1 MGADFVL
8 LNRVEIDFG
17 SKKLTIQDKSF
28 KLFFE
33 DQPLLKQSKTT
44 LANYRQPYISKLM
57 PYIKINLYV
66 YQAMLLL
73 DTGAQISVIYQRVI
87 PKGLNINSTKK
98 LTVEDINGQSKETLG
113 RVTIMLCEIP
123 TIFHVVDE
131 TFDLPGDGILGVN
144 FFHLSKA
151 KLNFESLLLNANNY
165 LLEINIGKTLADPY
179 EMNLS
184 MPPELNCDFYD
195 SSEDNKLIEL
205 IDLIPDSCIFTIQKE
220 KQLKDFINV
229 DKLDETEK
237 LHVQEI
243 LNKYSDIFHIPDH
256 QPLVWFKTA
265 DLNTRVQKWRFKISV
280 YDYSIVYKKGKLN
293 VNADSLSRNVPE
305 ELTEQVVCSLTRSKL
320 QENESIQNIDGNS
333 RETVD
338 APRKRGR
345 PPKNLQKSK
354 PDIPPRNPS
363 KRIIKPPEK
372 FDPSNYIK
380 PPEPDPKSFEIP
392 PSESEKSD
400 DSDSEREST
409 DDEEQQSNEVQHLS
423 DDAEQQ
429 PDEVES
435 QPISNDVEQQL
446 NPDNI
451 DKLIPEIVYSK
462 NLMHCLAGNIAYFID
477 TKSNPCDAGAKK
489 LAEFNK
495 LPRITDINT
504 NEVHIFESSKKTC
517 HFALCIK
524 NEDDIAP
531 TTCKENILFAM
542 SVLRNLLE
550 KRNQTTIFCT
560 KTNTLYGLSW
570 DDIMEGIIILCCL
583 IVVALSSPQL
593 YLNEKI
599 EDNPGIYYERTENIR
614 YYAASWDIVV
624 FIDTYELHKILPE
637 MRRAIAFTT
646 KTCKDPEMSSKS
658 LHRIKHIENR
668 IELLDLHFNRTLS
681 SLYNIPPRQPVD
693 NLKNLQKRSVPFG
706 FIGNAAKYLFGTL
719 TEEDSEKYD
728 DQIKDLQLKQLEL
741 ARIGKDDSHLI
752 HNKLNDITKR
762 IQKEKNDIKKAMI
775 ELNKTAYHLYSLS
788 SDYYRWSYISDVNLA
803 LNEVESVL
811 NLFDD
816 TLRNLLD
823 IISYAKVNLLHPELI
838 TPEQLHKV
846 IRQIE
851 DHGKDL
857 EFPIP
862 IDSARIE
869 KLSNLAD
876 ISLGYHDDNLIF
888 HVNIPLLEK
897 YITNLY
903 KMHPLPIPQNLQGI
917 YIATSI
923 RPRWKYIA
931 INEHSKVYSFLNEDD
946 LQNCKHDK
954 RRKVCPKKHMMIEMS
969 SKADCEYL
977 LLHKPS
983 LVNFSECDVVITHEK
998 RDTWIHLDSVNGWL
1012 YSLKENHSLLITCEK
1027 GMTYVILKG
1036 AGILQ
1041 LKPKCQAKYKD
1052 ISITQQEGIGESVQY
1067 FYTPHVS
1074 LNISTL
1080 DSKLPEKVN
1089 LVLPSMTEEYLD
1101 DSTEID
1107 MKEIQRRYDQLTEE
1121 TSTDKLHKYTT
1132 YGSLLTLLILMIFAG
1147 IAIFIIYKLNE
1158 QYRFEIRQKTN
1169 SPRQVN
1175 VSTQSLNEMEQ

>member
-1 MGADFVL
+1 MLITDTPGIPFYKIALNIVGPLPKIPLVDITAVSVADAFIK
-8 LNRVEIDFG
+8 RFISIFG
-17 SKKLTIQDKSF
+17 SPKVILT
-28 KLFFE
+28 
-33 DQPLLKQSKTT
+33 DQGS
-44 LANYRQPYISKLM
+44 NFMSSLM
-57 PYIKINLYV
+57 K
-66 YQAMLLL
+66 
-73 DTGAQISVIYQRVI
+73 R
-87 PKGLNINSTKK
+87 
-98 LTVEDINGQSKETLG
+98 
-113 RVTIMLCEIP
+113 
-123 TIFHVVDE
+123 
-131 TFDLPGDGILGVN
+131 
-144 FFHLSKA
+144 LSK
-151 KLNFESLLLNANNY
+151 
-165 LLEINIGKTLADPY
+165 
-179 EMNLS
+179 
-184 MPPELNCDFYD
+184 
-195 SSEDNKLIEL
+195 
-205 IDLIPDSCIFTIQKE
+205 
-220 KQLKDFINV
+220 
-229 DKLDETEK
+229 
-237 LHVQEI
+237 
-243 LNKYSDIFHIPDH
+243 
-256 QPLVWFKTA
+256 
-265 DLNTRVQKWRFKISV
+265 RFKI
-280 YDYSIVYKKGKLN
+280 K
-293 VNADSLSRNVPE
+293 
-305 ELTEQVVCSLTRSKL
+305 Q
-320 QENESIQNIDGNS
+320 
-333 RETVD
+333 
-338 APRKRGR
+338 
-345 PPKNLQKSK
+345 
-354 PDIPPRNPS
+354 
-363 KRIIKPPEK
+363 IKTTP
-372 FDPSNYIK
+372 YHA
-380 PPEPDPKSFEIP
+380 
-392 PSESEKSD
+392 
-400 DSDSEREST
+400 
-409 DDEEQQSNEVQHLS
+409 QSNGSLDRSHHVLKEFLKQYTVS
-423 DDAEQQ
+423 DDAW
-429 PDEVES
+429 DEWVDLAILNYNTSVQES
-435 QPISNDVEQQL
+435 TKLTPYEIIFGRIANLPTSLPLRESDLLPTYQGYMKDLVVRL
-446 NPDNI
+446 NSLQKIAYD
-451 DKLIPEIVYSK
+451 
-462 NLMHCLAGNIAYFID
+462 NLM
-477 TKSNPCDAGAKK
+477 
-489 LAEFNK
+489 
-495 LPRITDINT
+495 
-504 NEVHIFESSKKTC
+504 
-517 HFALCIK
+517 
-524 NEDDIAP
+524 
-531 TTCKENILFAM
+531 
-542 SVLRNLLE
+542 
-550 KRNQTTIFCT
+550 
-560 KTNTLYGLSW
+560 
-570 DDIMEGIIILCCL
+570 EGVIILCCL

-599 EDNPGIYYERTENIR
+599 EDNPGIYYEKTENIR

-646 KTCKDPEMSSKS
+646 KTCKDPEMCSKS

-728 DQIKDLQLKQLEL
+728 DQIKDLQSKQLEL

-775 ELNKTAYHLYSLS
+775 ELNKTAYYLYSLS
-788 SDYYRWSYISDVNLA
+788 SDYYRWSYLSDVNLA

-862 IDSARIE
+862 IDSACIE

-897 YITNLY
+897 HITNLY

-1067 FYTPHVS
+1067 FYMPHVS
-1074 LNISTL
+1074 LNISIL
-1080 DSKLPEKVN
+1080 DPKLPEKVN

-1169 SPRQVN
+1169 SPLQVN